1 MLPCDIREIKCQRRP
16 VVVSRAAGITS
27 FTIIPITIESLV
39 RGAEVMSAV
48 TYKCLLSND
57 RTFEAA
63 QEFMSAKGDGWLHV
77 SLSGQADA
85 DIRDFSNDRFLK
97 YILQRTAQL
106 KERGQADEIFTDS
119 IRDLLSPKRPPW
131 SRLQFPGYAHGITRP
146 NEIIA
151 ASIDSKISL
160 EKRLAVNRVEEYVP
174 AVVKSCRA
182 VLSLRRKLAA
192 DVPVE
197 NGMCL
202 TVEPILW
209 HLHRADVDREL
220 FDKVDECKE
229 VISALRR
236 LVKSIKKP
244 GGYTKL
250 SIADNEKDLVGLL
263 KNKTISAFLKA
274 YQMELRAFGTSLA
287 LLNASELTPV
297 LRLESKINSIK
308 GDLVNLSACARGGN
322 PHVKFKSSKLAQKI
336 QTAMKSLVSLE
347 HHKLIND
354 TLPEF
359 TGVVLL
365 GDIPLEWLPLRDL
378 PLTLRCDVSRISA
391 TPGNLSLQQC
401 LRNQYISVAQADFE
415 EVLIVRSFHEG
426 DRIRTVLEDAI
437 SKLSSMHKAF
447 PKCKIVDVESVEE
460 FVLAVNSFSGA
471 MMIFDGHGTIADNTG
486 VGSIV
491 VGGEAID
498 VWKLRDSIRMPPVVL
513 LSACDTLPLDGGH
526 GASANG
532 MLALGAVTV
541 LGTVLPIDSGRAA
554 GFIGRLLL
562 RVQEYLP
569 IVLKR
574 SSYLPWRSFMSGML
588 RMTYCTELIISLIE
602 DAKIIS
608 PKDWAGIQAKANFSI
623 NTLNPEWFEVI
634 VNEVTACSGL
644 ERCVVR
650 EKCLFWGSL
659 VDSLKYI
666 QLGRPEKIRLRPHS
680 LGDVISAMLAE
691 KSIPQSA
698 VPMMDVYPGL
708 FVHSEQFIRMDL
720 NKG

>member
-63 QEFMSAKGDGWLHV
+63 QEFMNAKGDGWLHV
-77 SLSGQADA
+77 SLSGKADA

-97 YILQRTAQL
+97 YILHRTAQL

-119 IRDLLSPKRPPW
+119 IHDLLSPKRPPW

-197 NGMCL
+197 NEICL

-220 FDKVDECKE
+220 FDKADECKE

-236 LVKSIKKP
+236 MVKSIKKP

-297 LRLESKINSIK
+297 LRLESRINSIK

-322 PHVKFKSSKLAQKI
+322 PHVKFKSSKLAQKF
-336 QTAMKSLVSLE
+336 
-347 HHKLIND
+347 KL
-354 TLPEF
+354 L
-359 TGVVLL
+359 
-365 GDIPLEWLPLRDL
+365 
-378 PLTLRCDVSRISA
+378 
-391 TPGNLSLQQC
+391 
-401 LRNQYISVAQADFE
+401 
-415 EVLIVRSFHEG
+415 
-426 DRIRTVLEDAI
+426 
-437 SKLSSMHKAF
+437 
-447 PKCKIVDVESVEE
+447 
-460 FVLAVNSFSGA
+460 
-471 MMIFDGHGTIADNTG
+471 
-486 VGSIV
+486 
-491 VGGEAID
+491 
-498 VWKLRDSIRMPPVVL
+498 
-513 LSACDTLPLDGGH
+513 
-526 GASANG
+526 
-532 MLALGAVTV
+532 
-541 LGTVLPIDSGRAA
+541 
-554 GFIGRLLL
+554 
-562 RVQEYLP
+562 
-569 IVLKR
+569 
-574 SSYLPWRSFMSGML
+574 
-588 RMTYCTELIISLIE
+588 
-602 DAKIIS
+602 
-608 PKDWAGIQAKANFSI
+608 
-623 NTLNPEWFEVI
+623 
-634 VNEVTACSGL
+634 
-644 ERCVVR
+644 
-650 EKCLFWGSL
+650 
-659 VDSLKYI
+659 
-666 QLGRPEKIRLRPHS
+666 
-680 LGDVISAMLAE
+680 
-691 KSIPQSA
+691 
-698 VPMMDVYPGL
+698 
-708 FVHSEQFIRMDL
+708 
-720 NKG
+720 